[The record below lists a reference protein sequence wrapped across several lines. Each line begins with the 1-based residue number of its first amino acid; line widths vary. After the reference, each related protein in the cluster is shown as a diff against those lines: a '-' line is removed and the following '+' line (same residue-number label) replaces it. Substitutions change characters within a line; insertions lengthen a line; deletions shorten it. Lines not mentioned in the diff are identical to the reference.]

1 MKTNE
6 ILYETKRKTAQYFNI
21 IKTVNNQR
29 TEEQIN
35 YNILLKPYFLKVI
48 LINIFYQL
56 IKKNYRM
63 NK

>member
-1 MKTNE
+1 MKL
-6 ILYETKRKTAQYFNI
+6 LYETKRKTAQYFDI